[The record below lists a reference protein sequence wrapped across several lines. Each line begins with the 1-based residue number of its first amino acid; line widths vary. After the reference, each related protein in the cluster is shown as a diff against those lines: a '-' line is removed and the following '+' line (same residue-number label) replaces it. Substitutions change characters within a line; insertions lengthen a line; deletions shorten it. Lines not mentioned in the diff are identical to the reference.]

1 MTRRTRKILFFV
13 FFLIFLLGAPL
24 IILYE
29 QGYRFDLEK
38 KSLTQTGGLFLK
50 VIPKQTEIY
59 INGKLVKKTDFF
71 FGSALIENL
80 LPKKY
85 IIRVEKEGYFPWEKS
100 LEIREREVTE
110 AKNVVL
116 FPVKLNFEILSR
128 DIKNFWLSPDG
139 EKLILKETNGN
150 GWSLKLYEPKTKV
163 KSHLITEKDFSKGG
177 ADLLD
182 LAWSQDS
189 REVYLDLGIKEK
201 EKRFSFQV
209 NQTPPILIE
218 KEIATSSETIIS
230 SQKVNGDIYYIDNF
244 GHLFKSPSA
253 AEGEKLT
260 EKPFPVKAE
269 TEYKLSIFPEYIFLE
284 EEKTLYQ
291 FNHDSKSFEKL
302 FEKINGLKISPDNK
316 KLLFFSDPEI
326 WVLFLKEKSN
336 PPSKKAGEKIL
347 LIRLFSEKIESA
359 FWLNSD
365 YLIFNAGDKI
375 KIAEIDERDKLNIVD
390 LAEVDELPFISTHR
404 PLSEEEA
411 RVFKNPEIFFNQ
423 IDRKL
428 YVLSDGNLFQSSPLL
443 P

>member
-1 MTRRTRKILFFV
+1 MTRRTRKILFFG
-13 FFLIFLLGAPL
+13 FLLIFLLGAPL

-230 SQKVNGDIYYIDNF
+230 SQKVNGDIY
-244 GHLFKSPSA
+244 
-253 AEGEKLT
+253 T
-260 EKPFPVKAE
+260 
-269 TEYKLSIFPEYIFLE
+269 
-284 EEKTLYQ
+284 
-291 FNHDSKSFEKL
+291 
-302 FEKINGLKISPDNK
+302 
-316 KLLFFSDPEI
+316 
-326 WVLFLKEKSN
+326 
-336 PPSKKAGEKIL
+336 
-347 LIRLFSEKIESA
+347 
-359 FWLNSD
+359 
-365 YLIFNAGDKI
+365 
-375 KIAEIDERDKLNIVD
+375 
-390 LAEVDELPFISTHR
+390 
-404 PLSEEEA
+404 
-411 RVFKNPEIFFNQ
+411 
-423 IDRKL
+423 
-428 YVLSDGNLFQSSPLL
+428 
-443 P
+443 